1 MTTWR
6 KELENVCA
14 RGGDK
19 FEDLAHTMTAEELDT
34 EFDDGYG
41 APEGVP
47 FTAWSEDWVYFPV
60 VYDGLEWVGTVPRNP
75 CNKKTAHMGN
85 W

>member
-6 KELENVCA
+6 IELKDTCAHRGDRFEN
-14 RGGDK
+14 
-19 FEDLAHTMTAEELDT
+19 LIHTLTQAELDT

-41 APEGVP
+41 SPEGVP
-47 FTAWSEDWVYFPV
+47 FTAWSDDWVYFPV
-60 VYDGLEWVGTVPRNP
+60 VYDGTEWVGTVPRNP
-75 CNKKTAHMGN
+75 CGKKTVHVGN